1 MPLLCLLV
9 INEMTLML
17 SRNCL
22 RARKIRSSSRLP
34 CFIAALIHQFIG
46 SLIYQ
51 EIIMFVVTGVTG
63 QVGAVVARNLLAAGK
78 DVRAVVRNA
87 DKGAAWAA
95 LGCQIA
101 LAEMHDTEALKNA
114 FAGAEGVFILLPSN
128 FDPSSG
134 FPETM
139 ALIESIRAALAAA
152 GPAKVVC
159 LSTIG
164 AQAVQQNLL
173 SQLQIL
179 EHRLRTLPM
188 PVAFLRA
195 AWFIENA
202 AWDVEDARS
211 TGVIA
216 SFLQPLDRVVPMV
229 ATADVGRVAA
239 SLLQQRWEGQRVVE
253 LEGPVRLS
261 PNDIA
266 AGFSRAL
273 GRAVHAQVVP
283 KADWESLFTAQGMKN
298 PTPRIR
304 MLDGFNE
311 GWIEFEGGEAFSCK
325 GRVPLD
331 VVLRGLVERI

>member
-1 MPLLCLLV
+1 MPYQ
-9 INEMTLML
+9 
-17 SRNCL
+17 
-22 RARKIRSSSRLP
+22 RSTASILNS
-34 CFIAALIHQFIG
+34 LIH
-46 SLIYQ
+46 Q
-51 EIIMFVVTGVTG
+51 EIIMFVITGVTG
-63 QVGAVVARNLLAAGK
+63 QVGAVVARSLLAAGK

-95 LGCQIA
+95 QGCEIA
-101 LAEMHDTEALKNA
+101 LAEMHDTEALQNA
-114 FAGAEGVFILLPSN
+114 FAAAEGVFILLPSN
-128 FDPSSG
+128 FDPVSG
-134 FPETM
+134 FPETI
-139 ALIESIRAALAAA
+139 ALVESIRAALAAA
-152 GPAKVVC
+152 APAKVVC

-164 AQAVQQNLL
+164 AQAAQQNLL

-179 EHRLRTLPM
+179 ERELSTLPM

-202 AWDVEDARS
+202 AWDVADARS

-216 SFLQPLDRVVPMV
+216 SFLQPLDRAVPMV
-229 ATADVGRVAA
+229 ATADIGRVAA
-239 SLLQQRWEGQRVVE
+239 DVLQQSWEGQRVIE

-266 AGFSRAL
+266 AGFARAM
-273 GRAVHAQVVP
+273 GRPVQAQAVP
-283 KADWESLFTAQGMKN
+283 RADWESMFTAQGMKN

-325 GRVPLD
+325 GKVSLE
-331 VVLRGLVERI
+331 VVLRGLVKRG